1 MRARPVLPRFTT
13 LILDLGDV
21 LLDWTSHNTNIPSS
35 TMRQIIASTIWFAY
49 ERGTISQRDC
59 FLQLA
64 SRLNLEFDDV
74 QSAFEHAHLSITPK
88 YDVIDLVRKLKAQS
102 QGLLRVL
109 AMSNMPLP
117 NFERLRPMFQA
128 WNIFDDYYISCNVG
142 ERKPSLRF
150 FSHVI
155 EDASFDP
162 SKAVFLDDKLDNVL
176 AARSFGIHGIV
187 FDETGPALRRL
198 SDAFSADP
206 SKRGWNFIVSNA
218 GKLESI
224 TDTGEKI
231 QENFAQLIILEVT
244 KDR

>member
-1 MRARPVLPRFTT
+1 MHTQPVPQFTT

-35 TMRQIIASTIWFAY
+35 AMRRIIATTTWFAY
-49 ERGTISQRDC
+49 ERGAMSQKDC
-59 FLQLA
+59 FLQL
-64 SRLNLEFDDV
+64 SLRLNLDFDEV
-74 QSAFEHAHLSITPK
+74 KSAFEQAHLSIAPK
-88 YDVIDLVRKLKAQS
+88 YEVIDLVRKLKAQS
-102 QGLLRVL
+102 QGLLRIL
-109 AMSNMPLP
+109 AMSNMPRP
-117 NFERLRPMFQA
+117 NFERLRPMFQS

-155 EDASFDP
+155 EAASIEP

-198 SDAFSADP
+198 SDAFSDD
-206 SKRGWNFIVSNA
+206 SCKRGWKFIISNA

-224 TDTGEKI
+224 TDAGEKI
-231 QENFAQLIILEVT
+231 CENFAQLLILEVT
-244 KDR
+244 QDR